1 MRGFTLRI
9 LGQEVL
15 EFYVGKPTDDGT
27 KAPAEKEH
35 TSVTSV
41 TERPFGFI
49 PAEVE
54 FDKPQP
60 E

>member
-1 MRGFTLRI
+1 MKGFTLRI

-15 EFYVGKPTDDGT
+15 EFYVGTPTDDGT
-27 KAPAEKEH
+27 KAQDEKEH
-35 TSVTSV
+35 TSVTS
-41 TERPFGFI
+41 ERSFGFI
-49 PAEVE
+49 PAGIE